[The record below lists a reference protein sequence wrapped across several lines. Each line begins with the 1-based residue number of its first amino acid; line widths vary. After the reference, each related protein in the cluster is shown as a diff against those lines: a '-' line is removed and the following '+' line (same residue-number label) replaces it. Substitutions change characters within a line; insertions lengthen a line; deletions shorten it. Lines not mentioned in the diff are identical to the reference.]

1 MLNIGKRFSII
12 SFFVFVFFFFS
23 ISQSLI
29 LLSSDD
35 LLSDIFKTLIDK
47 NQWKIGHFRYIT
59 IQHDSES
66 SSSRTQTKKMNK
78 HGSSFSLCPPRLP
91 IMLNFNVIFRKWPI
105 ECFHMTSRRP
115 YWRPKTMK
123 RRPCWCPKPVL

>member
-1 MLNIGKRFSII
+1 M
-12 SFFVFVFFFFS
+12 
-23 ISQSLI
+23 
-29 LLSSDD
+29 SSDD

-78 HGSSFSLCPPRLP
+78 HGFIIFFVSS
-91 IMLNFNVIFRKWPI
+91 K
-105 ECFHMTSRRP
+105 TP
-115 YWRPKTMK
+115 YHAEF
-123 RRPCWCPKPVL
+123 